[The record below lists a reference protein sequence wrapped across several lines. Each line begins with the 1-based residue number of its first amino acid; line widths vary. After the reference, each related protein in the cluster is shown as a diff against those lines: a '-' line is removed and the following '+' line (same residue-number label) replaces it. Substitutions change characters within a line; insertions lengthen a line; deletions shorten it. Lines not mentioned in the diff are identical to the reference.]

1 MSEEDYVKWLRGRK
15 SECDL
20 TPDVI
25 EEEGEIKDNF
35 KENVKPESR
44 GLDDELVLLM
54 SRKRHKKPKHN
65 LKFLTVEDTQYKGS
79 FSGKFR
85 EDHDIPKPFNEAKA
99 PDYKSH
105 SALGMRTSS
114 GNKILKDL
122 LNWFSFQMGSNS
134 KKIKVLKSQIELDL
148 RLIDFWCLMPLSVV
162 LQLYHGDQF

>member
-1 MSEEDYVKWLRGRK
+1 
-15 SECDL
+15 L
-20 TPDVI
+20 TL

-85 EDHDIPKPFNEAKA
+85 EDPSSSI
-99 PDYKSH
+99 
-105 SALGMRTSS
+105 TSGVRS
-114 GNKILKDL
+114 RSLSL
-122 LNWFSFQMGSNS
+122 PLNH
-134 KKIKVLKSQIELDL
+134 LT
-148 RLIDFWCLMPLSVV
+148 
-162 LQLYHGDQF
+162 